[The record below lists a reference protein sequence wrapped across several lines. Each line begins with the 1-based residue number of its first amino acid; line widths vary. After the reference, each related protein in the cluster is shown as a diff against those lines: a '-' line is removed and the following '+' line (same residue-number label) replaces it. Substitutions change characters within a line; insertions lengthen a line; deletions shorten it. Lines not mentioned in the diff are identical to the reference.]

1 MALAGVE
8 QPAAADPAALI
19 IPARE
24 VQSG

>member
-8 QPAAADPAALI
+8 QLAAADPAALI
-19 IPARE
+19 FPARE